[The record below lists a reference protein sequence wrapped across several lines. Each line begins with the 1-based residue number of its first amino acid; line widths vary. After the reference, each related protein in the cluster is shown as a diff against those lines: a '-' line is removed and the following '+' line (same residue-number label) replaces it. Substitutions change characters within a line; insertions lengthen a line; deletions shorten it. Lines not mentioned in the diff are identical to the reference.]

1 MIFTISIKF
10 LKRKFD
16 NKMTCIKKGK
26 DKIQFDEN
34 KKFNFI
40 VLKPLDSISFFWGRK
55 LSTVVK
61 SNFLPVWQ
69 ELSVVLICD

>member
-34 KKFNFI
+34 KKCIFI
-40 VLKPLDSISFFWGRK
+40 VLKPLDSISFFGGG
-55 LSTVVK
+55 
-61 SNFLPVWQ
+61 NFL
-69 ELSVVLICD
+69 LSLNLIFFLYGKS

>member
-34 KKFNFI
+34 KKCNFKA
-40 VLKPLDSISFFWGRK
+40 LKPLDSISFLGGG
-55 LSTVVK
+55 
-61 SNFLPVWQ
+61 NFL
-69 ELSVVLICD
+69 LSLNLIFFLYGKS

>member
-34 KKFNFI
+34 KKCNFI
-40 VLKPLDSISFFWGRK
+40 VLKPPFP
-55 LSTVVK
+55 
-61 SNFLPVWQ
+61 FLG
-69 ELSVVLICD
+69 EETFYCR

>member
-34 KKFNFI
+34 KK
-40 VLKPLDSISFFWGRK
+40 VLKPLDSISFFGGG
-55 LSTVVK
+55 
-61 SNFLPVWQ
+61 NFL
-69 ELSVVLICD
+69 LSLNLIFFLYGKS

>member
-16 NKMTCIKKGK
+16 NKLNDMHKKGK

-34 KKFNFI
+34 KKCNFI
-40 VLKPLDSISFFWGRK
+40 VLKPLESISFFGGG
-55 LSTVVK
+55 
-61 SNFLPVWQ
+61 NFL
-69 ELSVVLICD
+69 LSLNLIFFLYGKS

>member
-34 KKFNFI
+34 KN
-40 VLKPLDSISFFWGRK
+40 VIS
-55 LSTVVK
+55 
-61 SNFLPVWQ
+61 
-69 ELSVVLICD
+69 